1 MHRIETSCHRIHE
14 TAEARARA
22 SRRGLGRAFRLA
34 LAALLLSAGGL
45 PLTLPIAAQADEMAE
60 DVDPEVELRETWQR
74 KYRNLLRDAARLRRN
89 VAASEAD
96 YKRAQ
101 RRNYP
106 RGDAREQI
114 VRNGNESRRDL
125 VRVEAAI
132 EKLQGDARAA
142 GVRPGWLYDVEQE
155 DFGPAPAAAA
165 TESEESDRDRE
176 GRNPIYFDDDEE

>member
-1 MHRIETSCHRIHE
+1 MHRMDTRGNRVETSQGALLHGLRPIL
-14 TAEARARA
+14 
-22 SRRGLGRAFRLA
+22 RGLSAV
-34 LAALLLSAGGL
+34 LLMVSLGGL
-45 PLTLPIAAQADEMAE
+45 PLTLPSQARADEMAE

-74 KYRNLLRDAARLRRN
+74 KYRNLLRDEARLRRN
-89 VAASEAD
+89 VAASDAD

-106 RGDAREQI
+106 RGEAREQI

-132 EKLQGDARAA
+132 QQLQGDARAA

-165 TESEESDRDRE
+165 TESDEEADRDRE
-176 GRNPIYFDDDEE
+176 GRNPIYFDDDSQ